1 MKKANVFL
9 ILLGLSLIFAGI
21 ETTRAQWNLQSPLP
35 TANSLGGA
43 TFVSPTHMFVCGTE
57 NLLLESTDAGRT
69 WITRMYSG
77 WGSDPFYA
85 VHFAVS
91 LHGYLIG
98 NGFDAWGTSDGGAT
112 WFQMTSAP
120 GGSMYHLDFITP
132 TIGFIGGNG
141 SLAFTSNGGVN
152 WETKSAYPSCPVIY
166 GMDFRD
172 TAVGLVG
179 GEMLG
184 FVDPGP
190 GIFKTTDTGTS
201 WVRKFPSSAN
211 DVIWMNNSEAIATI
225 STSIYRSTDV
235 GETWTAIA
243 GGITTGLLDLERT
256 GSTTVVGVSPAGD
269 IWRSTDGG
277 FSWAWVLD
285 GLGDLPSDWS
295 VSFFDSLNGL
305 VVGQGGLIFSSTD
318 GGVTWAMLNNG
329 MGVQIYDLQMYSNNF
344 GIAACNNGYVLC
356 TTNGG
361 NHWDVQKL
369 EVTGQIFGRD
379 ESLRGVSIVDTG
391 FAVVAGPGGTVFRT
405 TDGGIT
411 WQSIGYPVLPDAF
424 WIEDVKFVNRLDG
437 WLVGLDLDL
446 GHQKTIYKTTDGGST
461 WVQAISSG
469 AYMYSVDFVDTQHG
483 MVTTAGGSY
492 FLTTDGGAT
501 WVQQGYPPYF
511 IEPTGVRVR
520 FIDQN
525 NGWVVGW
532 DGFAARTIDGGNSWT
547 IVDIGTTEDHLFNLS
562 VISPSEVWAVG
573 RENFSFD
580 GLVYHTTNAGVTWSR
595 EVVTQYLPDLPYS
608 ISAFPSGDV
617 WFGGYNG
624 RIFKKNGSIIP
635 VELVSF
641 SGLVEKNV
649 VILSWITATEINNR
663 GFEVQ
668 RAVGNEEWST
678 IVFVNGN
685 GTTID
690 KHSYSF
696 TDENI
701 AAGKYSYRLK
711 QIDYDG
717 TFEYSDIVKVDVNNI
732 PARFYLEQN
741 YPNPF
746 NPTTKIKYSLATES
760 NTKLTIYNCLG
771 ETINSLHS
779 GVQKAGNYEYQFD
792 GTGLPSGVYF
802 YSLNAESVSGNVN
815 FSNVKKMLII
825 K

>member
-1 MKKANVFL
+1 MKKANVIL
-9 ILLGLSLIFAGI
+9 ILLGLSLIFAEI
-21 ETTRAQWNLQSPLP
+21 ETTHAQWNLQSPLP

-43 TFVSPTHMFVCGTE
+43 AFISPTHMFVCGIE
-57 NLLLESTDAGRT
+57 NLLLESTDSGIT

-85 VHFAVS
+85 VHFADP

-98 NGFDAWGTSDGGAT
+98 NGIDAWGTSDGGAT

-141 SLAFTSNGGVN
+141 SLAFTTNGGVN
-152 WETKSAYPSCPVIY
+152 WVTKSAYPLCPVIF

-172 TAVGLVG
+172 TGVGLVAS
-179 GEMLG
+179 EE
-184 FVDPGP
+184 
-190 GIFKTTDTGTS
+190 GIYKTTDTGTS
-201 WVRKFPSSAN
+201 WVRKFSSSAN
-211 DVIWMNNSEAIATI
+211 DVIWMNNSNAIATI
-225 STSIYRSTDV
+225 STSIYRSTDI
-235 GETWTAIA
+235 GETWTEIT
-243 GGITTGLLDLERT
+243 GGITTGLLDMERI
-256 GSTTVVGVSPAGD
+256 GSTTVVGVSVKGD
-269 IWRSTDGG
+269 IWRSTNGG
-277 FSWAWVLD
+277 FSWSWVLD

-344 GIAACNNGYVLC
+344 GIAACNNGYVLR

-361 NHWDVQKL
+361 IRWEVQKV

-379 ESLRGVSIVDTG
+379 ESLHGVSIVDTG
-391 FAVVAGPGGTVFRT
+391 FAVIAGPGGTVFRT
-405 TDGGIT
+405 TDGGLT
-411 WQSIGYPVLPDAF
+411 WHSIGYPVLPNLF

-446 GHQKTIYKTTDGGST
+446 GHQKTIYKTSDGGTT
-461 WVQAISSG
+461 WVQAISLG

-492 FLTTDGGAT
+492 VRTTDGGAT

-511 IEPTGVRVR
+511 TEPTGVRVQ

-532 DGFAARTIDGGNSWT
+532 DGFVARTMDGGNSWT
-547 IVDIGTTEDHLFNLS
+547 IVDIGTVDDHLFNLS

-573 RENFSFD
+573 REDFSFD

-617 WFGGYNG
+617 WFGAYNG
-624 RIFKKNGSIIP
+624 RIFKKNGSIVP

-668 RAVGNEEWST
+668 KKSESENWDT
-678 IVFVNGN
+678 IGFIEGL
-685 GTTID
+685 GTTQQN
-690 KHSYSF
+690 HNYSF
-696 TDENI
+696 TDYSV
-701 AAGKYSYRLK
+701 ASGKYSYRLK
-711 QIDYDG
+711 QVDHDG
-717 TFEYSDIVKVDVNNI
+717 SYEYSDLVEVEVNGL
-732 PARFYLEQN
+732 PSQFSLEQN

-746 NPTTKIKYSLATES
+746 NPSTIIRYHLPLQNKVTIKIFNILGKEIATLIDEIKEAGIHEIEFTD
-760 NTKLTIYNCLG
+760 N
-771 ETINSLHS
+771 
-779 GVQKAGNYEYQFD
+779 GNYS
-792 GTGLPSGVYF
+792 SGVYF
-802 YSLNAESVSGNVN
+802 YSIQAGN
-815 FSNVKKMLII
+815 FIDTKKFVMM